1 MKFIGEITKKMTFRK
16 VRQNEAAQIAALH
29 ARSWQIAYKGILSD
43 SFLENEVFDE
53 RLKVWQNRFATP
65 EDNRCIFVAVDDGVI
80 CGFICIYGNDDA
92 QWGSLIDNLHIS
104 PDFKGK
110 GIGKRLM
117 NEAKKW
123 IFETHQTT
131 YFHLWV
137 YENNHAA
144 RQFYEKLGGENVESE
159 NHQGLDGT
167 WANALRYVW
176 R

>member
-1 MKFIGEITKKMTFRK
+1 MTFRK
-16 VRQNEAAQIAALH
+16 VLQNEAPQIAALH

-43 SFLENEVFDE
+43 DFLNHEVFEE

-65 EDNRCIFVAVDDGVI
+65 EDNRCIFVAVDAGVI

-117 NEAKKW
+117 DEAKKW
-123 IFETHQTT
+123 IFETYQATH
-131 YFHLWV
+131 FHLWV

-144 RQFYEKLGGENVESE
+144 RQFYEKLGGEKVEIE
-159 NHQGLDGT
+159 PYEGPDGT
-167 WANALRYVW
+167 WANALMYVW
-176 R
+176 Q